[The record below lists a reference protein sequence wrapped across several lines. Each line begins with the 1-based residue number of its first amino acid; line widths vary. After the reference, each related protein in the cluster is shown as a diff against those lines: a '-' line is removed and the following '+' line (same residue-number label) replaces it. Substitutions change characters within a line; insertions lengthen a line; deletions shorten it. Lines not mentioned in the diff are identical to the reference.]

1 MEIKG
6 NYILVEG
13 YGTLLIPA
21 KHMNLL
27 EHCAMV
33 RRPYRD
39 GKHVLE
45 WAHEEMSFKV
55 IPEREVRAA
64 YAASQLEEPK

>member
-13 YGTLLIPA
+13 YGTLLVPA
-21 KHMNLL
+21 KYMNLL
-27 EHCAMV
+27 EHCVLV

-39 GKHVLE
+39 GKHQLE
-45 WAHEEMSFKV
+45 WANEELSFKI
-55 IPEREVRAA
+55 IPEREVCAA
-64 YAASQLEEPK
+64 YAAGQLENAK